1 VLTRREHNTSK
12 EKEGLDVRA
21 IPRRKETYCIGWR
34 SKAWQEHGMYNCV
47 HPYRLADIKGAS
59 AARRVATTNGGKG
72 SEK

>member
-1 VLTRREHNTSK
+1 MRREHNTSK
-12 EKEGLDVRA
+12 EKERLDTRA

-34 SKAWQEHGMYNCV
+34 SKAWQEHGMYNRV

-59 AARRVATTNGGKG
+59 AARRVAMKNGGKG